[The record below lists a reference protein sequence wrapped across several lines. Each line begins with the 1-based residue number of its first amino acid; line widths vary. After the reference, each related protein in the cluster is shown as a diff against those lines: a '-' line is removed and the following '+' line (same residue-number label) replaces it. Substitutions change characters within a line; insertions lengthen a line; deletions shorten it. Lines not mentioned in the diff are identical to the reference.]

1 MIEYQREAI
10 EKKNHKKNIIK
21 AVIKNILYIL
31 GIITLYNI
39 FLISISSLNQT
50 EANKVGGYQAYII
63 TTNSME
69 PNIREGDVIIIK
81 QCDEQTLKEG
91 DIITFRN
98 SKNEFVTHRIISIEE
113 EQNEKLYVTKGDNNT
128 IEDLEKLSFNAIE
141 GILILRVPFLGNIL
155 LLFRNRIYLILLVL
169 VMILIYLYTRK
180 REEKKRIRRE
190 KKRIEDKKYKME
202 ENHK

>member
-1 MIEYQREAI
+1 MIEYQSEAI

-39 FLISISSLNQT
+39 FLISMSSLNQT

-98 SKNEFVTHRIISIEE
+98 SKNEFITHRIISIEE

-128 IEDLEKLSFNAIE
+128 IEDLEKISFNAIE
-141 GILILRVPFLGNIL
+141 GILIFRVPFLGNIL
-155 LLFRNRIYLILLVL
+155 LLFRNRIYLVLLAL
-169 VMILIYLYTRK
+169 VIILIYLYTRK

>member
-128 IEDLEKLSFNAIE
+128 IEDLEKISFNAIE